1 MSDTERK
8 LQNIT
13 PELMQHWQSLNTKF
27 EKTEKIAGMGTVF
40 YLNSTL
46 THGNI
51 RVHCERYGSGI
62 NGNLYQLSDQR
73 LAVFDIFDIDNQ
85 CYLLP
90 EQRWKLVEQLG
101 LPHVPLVGFG
111 DLVGTVSDLLEEA
124 DGMSVINSK
133 CIREGY
139 VFKAMDDANVSFK
152 IVGNSYLIKKG

>member
-13 PELMQHWQSLNTKF
+13 PESMLYWQSLNTKF
-27 EKTEKIAGMGTVF
+27 EKTEKIAGVSTVF

-51 RVHCERYGSGI
+51 RVHCVLYGAGI

-73 LAVFDIFDIDNQ
+73 LAVFDIYDIDNC

-124 DGMSVINSK
+124 DGMSVINPK
-133 CIREGY
+133 CIREGLVY
-139 VFKAMDDANVSFK
+139 KAIDDAGVSFK
-152 IVGNSYLIKKG
+152 VVQDKYSIKKG